1 MVHPNIGEKVVSD
14 DGKLTIQLVGKRQNY
29 GGSADTRDEA
39 INSPKSVHIH
49 PNGKKYY
56 VNSLEGGTT
65 VVFESETNRKLK
77 VVKHNFSTAH
87 DKLWSTPSPLYPFTH
102 YPKNNHFMG
111 KPVESTFSHNGRY
124 LWVPYYRRSYDINA
138 QDPSAL
144 AVIDTETDE
153 IVKLMETGP
162 LPKMIATS
170 RDGKTIAVAHWGNNT
185 VGLIDISSPNPNE
198 WKHEA
203 CIVIDH
209 VLPLNYSLTTPVD
222 RDNGSGYAL
231 RGTVFTPDNK
241 YLLVGCMGGGG
252 GIAVINLAEKKYMG
266 RLTGMMPNVRHLI
279 ISGDYL
285 YLSINAKGYV
295 QRIPWRTFVEEAQ
308 ALNASKRSAV
318 VAADKWTNCK
328 VGTGARTIQA
338 TPDGQYIFA
347 ACNTSS
353 KLCVVDTKSMKM
365 IGSINVDSYPVG
377 LDVSADG
384 HFVYTTSQG
393 RSHHGGNAV
402 DIFTVDYKA
411 LPVPKDSTATD
422 TAATT
427 PPACADGKDAAE
439 ASDSFPWIP
448 CCAGGGAILLCGGIW
463 WGLSK
468 RH

>member
-1 MVHPNIGEKVVSD
+1 M
-14 DGKLTIQLVGKRQNY
+14 
-29 GGSADTRDEA
+29 
-39 INSPKSVHIH
+39 
-49 PNGKKYY
+49 
-56 VNSLEGGTT
+56 
-65 VVFESETNRKLK
+65 
-77 VVKHNFSTAH
+77 
-87 DKLWSTPSPLYPFTH
+87 
-102 YPKNNHFMG
+102 
-111 KPVESTFSHNGRY
+111 
-124 LWVPYYRRSYDINA
+124 
-138 QDPSAL
+138 
-144 AVIDTETDE
+144 
-153 IVKLMETGP
+153 
-162 LPKMIATS
+162 
-170 RDGKTIAVAHWGNNT
+170 
-185 VGLIDISSPNPNE
+185 
-198 WKHEA
+198 
-203 CIVIDH
+203 
-209 VLPLNYSLTTPVD
+209 LPLNYSLTTPVD

-365 IGSINVDSYPVG
+365 IGSISVDSYPVG

-402 DIFTVDYKA
+402 DIFTVDYKE

-448 CCAGGGAILLCGGIW
+448 CCAGGGAVLLCGGIW